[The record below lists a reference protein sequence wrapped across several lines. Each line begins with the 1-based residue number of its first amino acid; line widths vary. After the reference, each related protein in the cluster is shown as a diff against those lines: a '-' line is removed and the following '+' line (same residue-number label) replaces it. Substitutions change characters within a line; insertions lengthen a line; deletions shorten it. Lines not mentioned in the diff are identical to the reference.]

1 MEDGGTHTAQP
12 SEEDPLAVWDC
23 SMDAPTA
30 PSLPRMIAASPAGD
44 LIAAFLE
51 EDRHGDQRS
60 GAPPARETPGSEGS
74 ESPVLGSEDEPT
86 VGLEDETTVDLEA
99 RPLLGWLGYGSA
111 GVPHSQVPLVPVSGG
126 DS

>member
-51 EDRHGDQRS
+51 EDRHADQRS
-60 GAPPARETPGSEGS
+60 GAPPAVETPGSEGS
-74 ESPVLGSEDEPT
+74 ESPVLG
-86 VGLEDETTVDLEA
+86 LEDETTVDLEV